1 MAELVSLSHP
11 CQRLG
16 KFVKSE
22 ISGQMYTIKRVSEM
36 VGVPVTTLR
45 AWQRRYGVVTPARSS
60 AGYRLY
66 RPGDIAVLRRMQAL
80 VASGWSPKEASHAA
94 VASEARGAAQPSDLR
109 QDEHRSRS
117 ASHPQTALDLVAAAA
132 ALDPAAISRLLD
144 ERFAA
149 ISFEQLIDTWLLP
162 ELERLGTA
170 WATGEVSVAGEHM
183 VAAAVQ
189 RRLNASFDAA
199 GQDSGG
205 FPRVLTGLPSGCRHE
220 LGILSFATAA
230 RRRGIGVIHM
240 GTDLPLADWLS
251 TVARQRPD
259 AVVIA
264 VPTPGDVA
272 PAVELVRGIMARQT
286 LIAVGGQ
293 HQDAVVEAGA
303 LGDPSAVALGHS
315 IGRAAA
321 ALRDLLVSVPT

>member
-1 MAELVSLSHP
+1 
-11 CQRLG
+11 
-16 KFVKSE
+16 
-22 ISGQMYTIKRVSEM
+22 MYTIKRASEM
-36 VGVPVTTLR
+36 VGVPVATLR

-66 RPGDIAVLRRMQAL
+66 RPADIAVLRRMQAL
-80 VASGWSPKEASHAA
+80 VVSGWSPKEASHAA
-94 VASEARGAAQPSDLR
+94 VASGARGAAQPIGLR
-109 QDEHRSRS
+109 QDEPRGRSTS
-117 ASHPQTALDLVAAAA
+117 PLGETAVNLVAAAA
-132 ALDPAAISRLLD
+132 SLNPVATSRLLD
-144 ERFAA
+144 ERFAT
-149 ISFEQLIDTWLLP
+149 ISFEQLVDGWLLP

-170 WATGEVSVAGEHM
+170 WATGHVSVAGEHM

-189 RRLNASFDAA
+189 RRLNAAFDAA
-199 GQDSGG
+199 GQDGEG
-205 FPRVLTGLPSGCRHE
+205 FPRLLTGLPAGCRHE

-230 RRRGIGVIHM
+230 RRQGMGVVHL

-251 TVARQRPD
+251 AVVRQRPD

-272 PAVELVRGIMARQT
+272 PAVELVRGVVAGQT
-286 LIAVGGQ
+286 PIAVGGQ
-293 HQDAVVEAGA
+293 YQDEVVEAGS

-315 IGRAAA
+315 ISRAVA

>member
-1 MAELVSLSHP
+1 
-11 CQRLG
+11 
-16 KFVKSE
+16 
-22 ISGQMYTIKRVSEM
+22 MYTIKRASEM
-36 VGVPVTTLR
+36 VGVPVATLR
-45 AWQRRYGVVTPARSS
+45 AWQRRYSVVTPARSS

-66 RPGDIAVLRRMQAL
+66 QPDDIAVLRRMQAL
-80 VASGWSPKEASHAA
+80 VISGWSPKEASHAA
-94 VASEARGAAQPSDLR
+94 VASGARGAAQPIDLR
-109 QDEHRSRS
+109 QDELRGRSTS
-117 ASHPQTALDLVAAAA
+117 PLGETAVDLVAAAA
-132 ALDPAAISRLLD
+132 SLDPVATSRLLD
-144 ERFAA
+144 ERFAT
-149 ISFEQLIDTWLLP
+149 ISFEPLVDGWLLP

-170 WATGEVSVAGEHM
+170 WAAGHVSVAGEHM

-189 RRLNASFDAA
+189 RRLNAAFDAA
-199 GQDSGG
+199 GQDGEG
-205 FPRVLTGLPSGCRHE
+205 FPRLLTGLPAGCRHE

-230 RRRGIGVIHM
+230 RRQGMGVVHL

-251 TVARQRPD
+251 AVVRQQPD

-272 PAVELVRGIMARQT
+272 PAVELVRGVVAGQT

-293 HQDAVVEAGA
+293 YQDEVVEAGS

-315 IGRAAA
+315 ISRAVA

>member
-1 MAELVSLSHP
+1 
-11 CQRLG
+11 LG
-16 KFVKSE
+16 EFYKSE

-36 VGVPVTTLR
+36 VGVPVATLR

-60 AGYRLY
+60 GGYRLY
-66 RPGDIAVLRRMQAL
+66 RPDDIAVLRRMQAL
-80 VASGWSPKEASHAA
+80 VVSGWSPKEASQAA
-94 VASEARGAAQPSDLR
+94 VAGASATAQPIHLR
-109 QDEHRSRS
+109 QEEPRSKP
-117 ASHPQTALDLVAAAA
+117 APLGKAPVDLVAAAA
-132 ALDPAAISRLLD
+132 ALDPVAISRLLD

-149 ISFEQLIDTWLLP
+149 ISFEQLIDSWLLP

-170 WATGEVSVAGEHM
+170 WATGQVSVAGEHM

-230 RRRGIGVIHM
+230 RRQGMAVIHM
-240 GTDLPLADWLS
+240 GTDLPLADWMS
-251 TVARQRPD
+251 AVARQRPD

-264 VPTPGDVA
+264 VPMPSDVA
-272 PAVELVRGIMARQT
+272 PAMELVRGIVARQT

-293 HQDAVVEAGA
+293 HQDAVVEAGS
-303 LGDPSAVALGHS
+303 LGDPLAAALGHS
-315 IGRAAA
+315 ISRAAV

>member
-1 MAELVSLSHP
+1 
-11 CQRLG
+11 
-16 KFVKSE
+16 
-22 ISGQMYTIKRVSEM
+22 MYTIKRASEM
-36 VGVPVTTLR
+36 VGVPVATLR
-45 AWQRRYGVVTPARSS
+45 AWQRRYRVVTPARSS

-66 RPGDIAVLRRMQAL
+66 QPDDIAVLRRMQAL
-80 VASGWSPKEASHAA
+80 VISGWSPKEASHAA
-94 VASEARGAAQPSDLR
+94 VASGARGAAQPIDLR
-109 QDEHRSRS
+109 HDELRGRSTS
-117 ASHPQTALDLVAAAA
+117 PLGETAVDLVAAAA
-132 ALDPAAISRLLD
+132 SLDPVATSRLLD
-144 ERFAA
+144 ERFAT
-149 ISFEQLIDTWLLP
+149 ISFEPLVDGWLLP

-170 WATGEVSVAGEHM
+170 WAAGHVSVAGEHM

-189 RRLNASFDAA
+189 RRLNAAFDAA
-199 GQDSGG
+199 GQDGEG
-205 FPRVLTGLPSGCRHE
+205 FPRLLTGLPAGCRHE

-230 RRRGIGVIHM
+230 RRQGMGVVHL

-251 TVARQRPD
+251 AVVRQQPD

-272 PAVELVRGIMARQT
+272 PAVELVRGVVAGQT

-293 HQDAVVEAGA
+293 YQDEVVEAGS

-315 IGRAAA
+315 ISRAVA

>member
-1 MAELVSLSHP
+1 
-11 CQRLG
+11 
-16 KFVKSE
+16 
-22 ISGQMYTIKRVSEM
+22 MYTIKRASEM
-36 VGVPVTTLR
+36 VGVPVATLR
-45 AWQRRYGVVTPARSS
+45 AWQRRYRVVTPARSS

-66 RPGDIAVLRRMQAL
+66 QPDDIAVLRRMQAL
-80 VASGWSPKEASHAA
+80 VISGWSPKEASHAA
-94 VASEARGAAQPSDLR
+94 VASGARGAAQPIDLR
-109 QDEHRSRS
+109 QDELRGRSTS
-117 ASHPQTALDLVAAAA
+117 PLGETAVDLVAAAA
-132 ALDPAAISRLLD
+132 SLDPVATSRLLD
-144 ERFAA
+144 ERFAT
-149 ISFEQLIDTWLLP
+149 ISFEPLVDGWLLP

-170 WATGEVSVAGEHM
+170 WAAGHVSVAGEHM

-189 RRLNASFDAA
+189 RRLNAAFDAA
-199 GQDSGG
+199 GQDGEG
-205 FPRVLTGLPSGCRHE
+205 FPRLLTGLPAGCRHE

-230 RRRGIGVIHM
+230 RRQGMGVVHL

-251 TVARQRPD
+251 AVVRQQPD

-272 PAVELVRGIMARQT
+272 PAVELVRGVVAGQT

-293 HQDAVVEAGA
+293 YQDEVVEAGS

-315 IGRAAA
+315 ISRAVA

>member
-1 MAELVSLSHP
+1 
-11 CQRLG
+11 LG
-16 KFVKSE
+16 EFLKSE

-36 VGVPVTTLR
+36 VGVPVATLR

-60 AGYRLY
+60 GGYRLY
-66 RPGDIAVLRRMQAL
+66 RADDIAVLRRMQAL
-80 VASGWSPKEASHAA
+80 VASGWSPKEASQA
-94 VASEARGAAQPSDLR
+94 VVAGQARGAAQPIDRR
-109 QDEHRSRS
+109 QGEPRRKP
-117 ASHPQTALDLVAAAA
+117 AAPGKTPVDLVAAAA
-132 ALDPAAISRLLD
+132 ALDPVAISRLLD

-149 ISFEQLIDTWLLP
+149 ISFEQLVDGWLLP

-170 WATGEVSVAGEHM
+170 WATGQVSVAGEHM

-189 RRLNASFDAA
+189 RRLDASFDAA

-230 RRRGIGVIHM
+230 RRQGMGVIHM
-240 GTDLPLADWLS
+240 GTDLPRADWMS
-251 TVARQRPD
+251 AVARQRPD

-264 VPTPGDVA
+264 VPMPSDVA
-272 PAVELVRGIMARQT
+272 PAVELVRGVLARQT

-293 HQDAVVEAGA
+293 HQDAVVEAGS
-303 LGDPSAVALGHS
+303 LGDPLAVALGHS
-315 IGRAAA
+315 ISGAAA